1 MKKINSFI
9 ILKIATL
16 ILFTTFTGCDTPS
29 NTPVIPVTP
38 VTPSNPTTPTTPT
51 NPETPTSP
59 STPSNPTT
67 PTSPQSP
74 TNTPEIRVLRIL
86 PATHTLNLNNPTG
99 VVYIKGEDLNTWKCM
114 RNGEDEFGYDI
125 AENGNPNNLNLRIHP
140 FLEGMSIIPDNSGK
154 TGNITFRVW
163 NKALNTNAVN
173 YVSNYMTVTV
183 ENTVAAHDTR
193 FLGTWVT
200 TDQYLNDT
208 IEFSSDGTSLQ
219 SNSKY
224 PSSGSTTI
232 NWEVKSANRIYFSG
246 HGSSCTA
253 TYSFSSD
260 LQTLRLTNYF
270 DNNKTLTFRKQ

>member
-1 MKKINSFI
+1 MKKNKFFS
-9 ILKIATL
+9 ILKITTL

-38 VTPSNPTTPTTPT
+38 VTPSNPTTPT
-51 NPETPTSP
+51 
-59 STPSNPTT
+59 
-67 PTSPQSP
+67 SPQSP
-74 TNTPEIRVLRIL
+74 SNTPELRVLRIL
-86 PATHTLNLNNPTG
+86 PATHTLNLNNPEG

-125 AENGNPNNLNLRIHP
+125 AENGNLNNLNLRILPSTH
-140 FLEGMSIIPDNSGK
+140 GVSIIPDNSGK

-163 NKALNTNAVN
+163 NKALNTNAIN

-200 TDQYLNDT
+200 TDQYLIDT
-208 IEFSSDGTSLQ
+208 IEFRSDGTCLQ

-260 LQTLRLTNYF
+260 LQTLRQTLSLTNYF
-270 DNNKTLTFRKQ
+270 DYNKTLTFRKQ

>member
-1 MKKINSFI
+1 MKKINSFT
-9 ILKIATL
+9 ILKITTL

-51 NPETPTSP
+51 NPE
-59 STPSNPTT
+59 TPSNPTT

-140 FLEGMSIIPDNSGK
+140 FLESMSIIPDNSGK

-200 TDQYLNDT
+200 TDQYLIDT

-270 DNNKTLTFRKQ
+270 DYNKTLTFRKQ